1 VNNPRIV
8 ITGFMGSGKTSLANS
23 LARHLDCESVDLDN
37 EIELAC
43 GRSPGRIINEDGEPT
58 FRKIESEILRRVVQ
72 SGVRVIA
79 LGGGA
84 WTISENR
91 ELIAQFNCFAVWLDV
106 PFEVCWRRIAAAGIH
121 RPLAPEM
128 QQAARLYD
136 QRRPLYSLADLRLR
150 ADDRPDP
157 NELARQVASA
167 LKVQ

>member
-1 VNNPRIV
+1 
-8 ITGFMGSGKTSLANS
+8 
-23 LARHLDCESVDLDN
+23 
-37 EIELAC
+37 
-43 GRSPGRIINEDGEPT
+43 
-58 FRKIESEILRRVVQ
+58 
-72 SGVRVIA
+72 
-79 LGGGA
+79 
-84 WTISENR
+84 
-91 ELIAQFNCFAVWLDV
+91 
-106 PFEVCWRRIAAAGIH
+106 VCWRRIAAAGIH